1 VPALR
6 AGFTGEFRVLS
17 FAELRRAAAAIDTR
31 FAGFR
36 VERIAQ
42 PDAFRLVLT
51 CYGRDPGA
59 EGGAKR
65 HLLVSCDPAFARVSE
80 LPGPMAS
87 AERPPPFAQFVRPRL
102 ERARLRHARIAGRER
117 QLALLFDTPD
127 GAFEMLLSLLGKRS
141 NCYVLDAERCL
152 LAAQR
157 PLDKTRRT
165 LRIGEP
171 WQDPPEGGL
180 REGADRFDAVAG
192 DELLS
197 AIEAAY
203 AGAETD
209 RDVDDLGVRIAKA
222 LRKERKAVERRAARI
237 ESELAEAEQASVLQR
252 HGELLKGV
260 LGDLRPGMSEIVVRD
275 HATGEDLV
283 IPVDP
288 ARSPRANL
296 EATFKR
302 YQKLVRRLSKAG
314 AQSDQVR
321 AALEQLSQLE
331 GEFARGPE
339 AIAARATRDDVVRL
353 LRKHTAS
360 KPVEGALPPARPR
373 KRPFDGLPR
382 RLHPRRYRSADGL
395 EIWVGRS
402 DEGNDQLTTRL
413 ARGLDLFFHLDGA
426 PGSHVVL
433 RTGGRADPPA
443 DSVVDAC
450 ELAVHF
456 SKSRNAG
463 RADVHVVPIKN
474 VKKPRGA
481 KSGLVHVMGGRTVHL
496 RRETSRLE
504 RLLASRIDD

>member
-1 VPALR
+1 M
-6 AGFTGEFRVLS
+6 LS
-17 FAELRRAAAAIDTR
+17 FAELRRAAAAVDAR

-51 CYGRDPGA
+51 CYGRDAGA
-59 EGGAKR
+59 ERGSKR

-80 LPGPMAS
+80 LPSPLAS
-87 AERPPPFAQFVRPRL
+87 AERPPPFAQFTRPRL
-102 ERARLRHARIAGRER
+102 ESARLRHARLAGRER
-117 QLALLFDTPD
+117 QLSLLFDTVD
-127 GAFEMLLSLLGKRS
+127 GGFELLLSLLGRRS

-171 WQDPPEGGL
+171 WQDPPEGGP
-180 REGADRFDAVAG
+180 REGEDRFEALSED
-192 DELLS
+192 DLLA
-197 AIEAAY
+197 AIEAEY
-203 AGAETD
+203 AGSETE
-209 RDVDDLGVRIAKA
+209 RDADDLGVRIAKA
-222 LRKERKAVERRAARI
+222 LRKERKAAERRAARI
-237 ESELAEAEQASVLQR
+237 ESELAEAEQASELQR

-260 LGDLRPGMSEIVVRD
+260 LGDLAPGMSEIVVHD
-275 HATGEDLV
+275 HATGEDLA
-283 IPVDP
+283 IPLDP
-288 ARSPRANL
+288 ALSPRANL

-314 AQSDQVR
+314 AQSDQAR
-321 AALEQLSQLE
+321 AALERLSQLE
-331 GEFARGPE
+331 GEFEQGPE
-339 AIAARATRDDVVRL
+339 AVAALATRDDVVRL
-353 LRKHTAS
+353 LRKHAAS

-382 RLHPRRYRSADGL
+382 RLHPRRYRSVDGL

-433 RTGGRADPPA
+433 RTEGRTDPPP
-443 DSVVDAC
+443 DSVIDAC

-456 SKSRNAG
+456 SKSSNAG

-481 KSGLVHVMGGRTVHL
+481 KRGLVYVTGGRTVHL
-496 RRETSRLE
+496 RRESSRLE

>member
-1 VPALR
+1 M
-6 AGFTGEFRVLS
+6 LS
-17 FAELRRAAAAIDTR
+17 FIELRRAAAVVDAR

-36 VERIAQ
+36 IERIAQ
-42 PDAFRLVLT
+42 PDAFQLVLT
-51 CYGRDPGA
+51 CYGRALGA
-59 EGGAKR
+59 ERGTKR
-65 HLLVSCDPAFARVSE
+65 HLFVSCDPRFARVSE
-80 LPGPMAS
+80 LSSPLAS
-87 AERPPPFAQFVRPRL
+87 ADRPPPFAQFVRPRL
-102 ERARLRHARIAGRER
+102 EGARLRRAQVAGRER
-117 QLALLFDTPD
+117 QLSLLFDAGD
-127 GAFEMLLSLLGKRS
+127 GSFELLLSLLGKRS
-141 NCYVLDAERCL
+141 NCYVLDADRRL
-152 LAAQR
+152 LVAQR
-157 PLDKTRRT
+157 ALDKTRRT

-171 WQDPPEGGL
+171 WEDPPEALL
-180 REGADRFDAVAG
+180 REGEDRFEAVSDDA
-192 DELLS
+192 LLP

-203 AGAETD
+203 AGSETE
-209 RDVDDLGVRIAKA
+209 RDADDLGIRIAKA
-222 LRKERKAVERRAARI
+222 LRKERKVAARRAARI
-237 ESELAEAEQASVLQR
+237 ESELAEAAQASELQR

-260 LGDLRPGMSEIVVRD
+260 LGRLEPGMSEILVHD
-275 HATGEDLV
+275 HATGEELA
-283 IPVDP
+283 IPLDP
-288 ARSPRANL
+288 ALSPRANL

-302 YQKLVRRLSKAG
+302 YQKFVRRLTKAG
-314 AQSDQVR
+314 AQADQAR
-321 AALEQLSQLE
+321 AALDRVSQLE
-331 GEFARGPE
+331 AELESLSGQGAE
-339 AIAARATRDDVVRL
+339 ALAALAARDDLARL

-360 KPVEGALPPARPR
+360 KPVEGSLPPARPR

-433 RTGGRADPPA
+433 RTQGRPDPPP

-456 SKSRNAG
+456 SRSKNAG

-481 KSGLVHVMGGRTVHL
+481 KRGLVYVSGGRTVHL